1 MANLLQGLTGYA
13 RTRPNWSLAVLIGFH
28 SAICCVSLAWVSR
41 FQAYIPYSGNQLGS
55 AALIVAAFSVVA
67 LLFVIARFSFG
78 YFVGF
83 YLYTLVFGFLWIVNF
98 TKYNYDHVGAAW
110 SAAASMLL
118 FLLPAL
124 LIRAPVGRSF
134 SLSTR
139 NLEHLLRFLMALS
152 LLTVAAAST
161 YNFRF
166 VTLAHIYDF
175 RSELHFPTAIR
186 YLIGIVSNSVLPFM
200 LACYLALNQ
209 RWWAGVVLVLMLLF
223 YPITLSKLAL
233 FAPAWIAALLI
244 LSKFFEARTATVL
257 SLLLPVLVGVVLIV
271 TVPTAFGSFAYFD
284 KVNIRMIATP
294 SSAIDIYNDF
304 FSKNPHTY
312 FCQLS
317 FLKPLMQCPY
327 QDQLAVVMEKTYG
340 FGNLNAS
347 LFATEG
353 IASVGLYLA
362 PVSALLC
369 GLVIGCANRLSAG
382 LPPRFILISGALL
395 PQVLLNVP
403 FSTVLVTHGM
413 GLLMLLWYVTP
424 RSIFDT
430 NDRANSFASPA
441 PAKGGS

>member
-1 MANLLQGLTGYA
+1 M
-13 RTRPNWSLAVLIGFH
+13 
-28 SAICCVSLAWVSR
+28 
-41 FQAYIPYSGNQLGS
+41 
-55 AALIVAAFSVVA
+55 VA

-83 YLYTLVFGFLWIVNF
+83 YLYTLVLGFLWIVNF
-98 TKYNYDHVGAAW
+98 TKYDYDHAGAAW

-124 LIRAPVGRSF
+124 LIRAPVARSF
-134 SLSTR
+134 ALSTR

-152 LLTVAAAST
+152 LLTIAAASA

-166 VTLAHIYDF
+166 VTLDHIYDF

-186 YLIGIVSNSVLPFM
+186 YLIGIVSNSVLPFTV
-200 LACYLALNQ
+200 ACYLALNQ
-209 RWWAGVVLVLMLLF
+209 RWRAGVVLVLMLLF

-233 FAPAWIAALLI
+233 FAPAWIAALLV
-244 LSKFFEARTATVL
+244 LSKFFEARTTTVL
-257 SLLLPVLVGVVLIV
+257 SLLLPVLVGVILIV
-271 TVPTAFGSFAYFD
+271 AVPTAFGSLAYFD

-317 FLKPLMQCPY
+317 FLKPLMHCPY
-327 QDQLAVVMEKTYG
+327 QDQLSVVMEKTYG

-353 IASVGLYLA
+353 VASVGLFFA
-362 PVSALLC
+362 PLFGVALRARDRLRQPIVGRPAAAFHPDLGRAASAGSPQRALLNRVGHARDGAADVAVVRHAADNIRC
-369 GLVIGCANRLSAG
+369 ERSNKRVRQQCASKRRRVRA
-382 LPPRFILISGALL
+382 PRPERHA
-395 PQVLLNVP
+395 Q
-403 FSTVLVTHGM
+403 
-413 GLLMLLWYVTP
+413 TP
-424 RSIFDT
+424 RRKLRHARRD
-430 NDRANSFASPA
+430 PA
-441 PAKGGS
+441 TGRGPPSVGRLAKRRRDDPPGSRNR